1 MAGRKAIEKRLIDI
15 ENGIGEIKE
24 KLCEMEPCVPK
35 DEDVATTE
43 PGEEE

>member
-35 DEDVATTE
+35 DEDVTTE
-43 PGEEE
+43 TDEEE